1 MMKGDILQ
9 YFKDLTASIKNN
21 HALAEQSFHSKLSGY
36 KSLRHHTFQPGDVL
50 CWKRFQKDSL
60 QSHWKGP
67 YQELLINTC
76 AAKLQGTDLCI
87 HITHSVT
94 WRERFP
100 RTEAD
105 DIGWDSF
112 PKISR
117 PGLLEG
123 LEFTKVPLS
132 SRPKIDCGLLSKF
145 IVSDL
150 ANYRLYY
157 WYNIWFQTVWEQC
170 CFITSM
176 FIPALSS

>member
-1 MMKGDILQ
+1 MYHPQSSGLVECTLSTIKSQLAIIETLQIPWPKELPLVLLNFRSTSLRPQKCSPLEIVTGYPMHPGLLLLIHSCIKGDILQ
-9 YFKDLTASIKNN
+9 YSKDLTASIKNN

-94 WRERFP
+94 
-100 RTEAD
+100 
-105 DIGWDSF
+105 
-112 PKISR
+112 
-117 PGLLEG
+117 
-123 LEFTKVPLS
+123 
-132 SRPKIDCGLLSKF
+132 
-145 IVSDL
+145 
-150 ANYRLYY
+150 
-157 WYNIWFQTVWEQC
+157 
-170 CFITSM
+170 
-176 FIPALSS
+176 